1 MKRGDRVDKKT
12 AAVQEIVENAVQS
25 KRLYRKT
32 LHETNGVHN
41 AGTRGAL
48 ICRAAELAGMVQAYR
63 ECLLL
68 MQRGG
73 MIPPE
78 LELFVGAMLEDS
90 HKQQ

>member
-1 MKRGDRVDKKT
+1 MR
-12 AAVQEIVENAVQS
+12 
-25 KRLYRKT
+25 
-32 LHETNGVHN
+32 N

-78 LELFVGAMLEDS
+78 LELFVGAMLDDS
-90 HKQQ
+90 PKQQ

>member
-12 AAVQEIVENAVQS
+12 AAVQEIVEAAVRS

-32 LHETNGVHN
+32 LHETNGVRN

-78 LELFVGAMLEDS
+78 LELFVGAMLDDS
-90 HKQQ
+90 TKQQ

>member
-1 MKRGDRVDKKT
+1 MTRKPLRCRKLFE
-12 AAVQEIVENAVQS
+12 AAVRS

-78 LELFVGAMLEDS
+78 LELFVGAMLDDS
-90 HKQQ
+90 PKQQ

>member
-1 MKRGDRVDKKT
+1 MKRGDRVDRKT
-12 AAVQEIVENAVQS
+12 AAVQEIVENEVQS

-32 LHETNGVHN
+32 LHETNGVRN

-78 LELFVGAMLEDS
+78 LELFVGAMLDDS
-90 HKQQ
+90 TKQQ